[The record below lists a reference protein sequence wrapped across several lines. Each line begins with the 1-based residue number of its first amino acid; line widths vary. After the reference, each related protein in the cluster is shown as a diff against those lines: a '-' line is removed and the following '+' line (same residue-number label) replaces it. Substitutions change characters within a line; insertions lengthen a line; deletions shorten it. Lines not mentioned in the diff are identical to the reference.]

1 MKKVVL
7 VWMILGFGILSQAQ
21 AVWVETGGYSGSYM
35 DAMPAGMAGANT
47 QPVDPLVTDWL
58 IDGSSD
64 PAKWRWRDTEI
75 IEGVYD
81 NAALESN
88 SPSTAVGDRPMLV
101 TTVSGLTTAVEY
113 NMYVVYWDDDGAD
126 ALGLGTDAWTILAGL
141 DSTNLSRFTS
151 DNGSETGTGRSR
163 EQYEAY
169 LGTAFADINGE
180 IKVYIDDLPDATSS
194 INRTIYDGIVYSEV
208 PEPATI
214 LLLGTGFALSVL
226 KRRRK
231 V

>member
-7 VWMILGFGILSQAQ
+7 VLMVLGFGVHAQ
-21 AVWVETGGYSGSYM
+21 AVWVETGGYSGSYV
-35 DAMPAGMAGANT
+35 DAIPEGMTGANT
-47 QPVDPLVTDWL
+47 TTVDSFPLITDWL

-88 SPSTAVGDRPMLV
+88 SPSVSVGDRPMLV
-101 TTVSGLTTAVEY
+101 TTVSGLTSGVEY
-113 NMYVVYWDDDGAD
+113 YMYVVYWDDDGAD
-126 ALGLGTDAWTILAGL
+126 ALGLGTDAWTVLAGL
-141 DSTNLSRFTS
+141 DSTTLSTFTS
-151 DNGSETGTGRSR
+151 DTGTETGTGRNR

-194 INRTIYDGIVYSEV
+194 INRTIYDGVVYSEV

-214 LLLGTGFALSVL
+214 LLLGAGFALSAL
-226 KRRRK
+226 KRRR